1 MADYSGTLL
10 PPFADPINGVFNG
23 EYNGAIINTN
33 APVQYAQRVW
43 STGSVPPVW
52 CYYIGP
58 INADPLATETTPNWV
73 GSAIR
78 HEVLGPV

>member
-1 MADYSGTLL
+1 MANFTGSPVPSSSPISAAYDL
-10 PPFADPINGVFNG
+10 PVGSLIYYG
-23 EYNGAIINTN
+23 
-33 APVQYAQRVW
+33 APVQFAQRVW

-58 INADPLATETTPNWV
+58 INASPAATDTTPNWV